1 MMDTGSARLR
11 AMKGILWFI
20 IGIAATVAV
29 ARFLAG
35 LGAVTNLTDRTPW
48 GLWVGFDVM
57 GGVALAAG
65 GFVIALVVYVLRS
78 ERFRPLLRPAV
89 LTAFLGYVAVAVGL
103 LFDLGRPWNI
113 WRPMFF
119 WQHHSALFEVAWCV
133 MLYLTVLALEFAP
146 VPLESSRFHGAT
158 KLLKKATL
166 PLVILGI
173 MLSTL
178 HQSSL
183 GTLFL
188 IAPAR
193 VHPLWYTPILP
204 LLFFLSAVGLGMG
217 MVIVESK
224 ATAWLYHRK
233 PEDATLSRLTK
244 PLGAVLLL
252 YGSVRLIDLLVRG
265 QGAFLF
271 GGWESALFWFEILV
285 SIGLPVLLAFTGL
298 TSRSGKALFF
308 TGFLVV
314 FGFVLHRVNV
324 GGVSGIGLT
333 DSGYFPS
340 WEEIATS
347 LGVVSAAILAFMFII
362 ENFNVYAPEEEEE
375 GEAEAAS
382 APLFTF
388 RPPLATLRSSTLLF
402 VVGASLAFAL
412 LPGGMVFGA
421 RPEKT
426 PVEGPRRVL
435 AEKVEQEALPHTFL
449 RLALEADQVGGNVR
463 EALLLDGNR
472 NGEFAVFD
480 HDAHA
485 ERRGGAEACAD
496 CHHLNRPADRET
508 SCFECHRDQYLAT
521 DIFRHGLHIEAMGG
535 NSGCSECHTDSAAQR
550 TRENVTPCLDCHRDM
565 VGVGKEALIEAPTRS
580 SDFVAPAYLDA
591 MHGLCKK
598 CHDEEDRIAGVEVPT
613 LGLCGTC
620 HTEPTDLK
628 PKRMTGAGKQG
639 TK

>member
-1 MMDTGSARLR
+1 MNDQGSTRLR
-11 AMKGILWFI
+11 VAKGALWFFV
-20 IGIAATVAV
+20 GVAAVVAV

-48 GLWVGFDVM
+48 GLWIGFDVM

-65 GFVIALVVYVLRS
+65 GFVIAATVYVFRG

-89 LTAFLGYVAVAVGL
+89 LTAFLGYMAVAVGL
-103 LFDLGRPWNI
+103 LFDIGRPWNI

-146 VPLESSRFHGAT
+146 VPLESSRFHRLT
-158 KLLKKATL
+158 KALKSATL

-204 LLFFLSAVGLGMG
+204 VLFLITAVGLGMG

-224 ATAWLYHRK
+224 VTAWLYRRK
-233 PEDATLSRLTK
+233 AEDEILNNLTK
-244 PLGAVLLL
+244 PLAVTLLL
-252 YGSVRLIDLLVRG
+252 YGAVRLIDLLVRG
-265 QGAFLF
+265 QGGFLF
-271 GGWESALFWFEILV
+271 DGSWESTLFWFEMLI
-285 SIGLPVLLAFTGL
+285 SAGLPTLLILGGFTA
-298 TSRSGKALFF
+298 RSGRALFF
-308 TGFLVV
+308 VGLLVV
-314 FGFVLHRVNV
+314 FGFVLHRINV

-333 DSGYFPS
+333 DTGYFPS
-340 WEEIATS
+340 WEEVATS
-347 LGVVSAAILAFMFII
+347 LGVVSAATLAFLFII
-362 ENFNVYAPEEEEE
+362 ERFHVYEPGTEEVLA
-375 GEAEAAS
+375 EAEVTVDRVRY
-382 APLFTF
+382 L
-388 RPPLATLRSSTLLF
+388 PPMATLRSSTMLF
-402 VVGASLAFAL
+402 VIGASLAFAL
-412 LPGGMVFGA
+412 LPDGLVFGA

-426 PVEGPRRVL
+426 PVAGPRRVL
-435 AEKVEQEALPHTFL
+435 AELVSQDRPPHRFMKL
-449 RLALEADQVGGNVR
+449 DLDAERVGGDIH

-485 ERRGGAEACAD
+485 KRRGGAAACAD
-496 CHHLNRPADRET
+496 CHHLNRPSDRET
-508 SCFECHRDQYLAT
+508 SCFECHRDQYLET
-521 DIFRHGLHIEAMGG
+521 DIFRHQRHVESLGG
-535 NSGCSECHTDSAAQR
+535 NGACAECHTDLNATR
-550 TRENVTPCLDCHRDM
+550 TRKNVTHCTECHRDM
-565 VGVGKEALIEAPTRS
+565 VGIGLKALIPPPGKD
-580 SDFVAPAYLDA
+580 SDFHAPSYTDA

-598 CHDEEDRIAGVEVPT
+598 CHDEEDEKAGVTIPT

-620 HTEPTDLK
+620 HTEPADLRPRRSRTVK
-628 PKRMTGAGKQG
+628 ED
-639 TK
+639 

>member
-1 MMDTGSARLR
+1 MKDTGSTRICTV
-11 AMKGILWFI
+11 KGALWFFV
-20 IGIAATVAV
+20 GIAAVVAV

-35 LGAVTNLTDRTPW
+35 LGAVTNLSDRTPW

-65 GFVIALVVYVLRS
+65 GFVIAATVYVFRA

-146 VPLESSRFHGAT
+146 VPLESSRFHKLT
-158 KLLKKATL
+158 KALKAATL

-204 LLFFLSAVGLGMG
+204 LLFFISAVGLGMG

-224 ATAWLYHRK
+224 ATAWLYRRK
-233 PEDATLSRLTK
+233 PEDDMLGKLAK
-244 PLGAVLLL
+244 PLAVVLLL
-252 YGSVRLIDLLVRG
+252 YGAVRLIDLLVRG
-265 QGAFLF
+265 QGGFLF
-271 GGWESALFWFEILV
+271 DGTWESALFWFEMLISV
-285 SIGLPVLLAFTGL
+285 GLPVFLVFGGYARRG
-298 TSRSGKALFF
+298 GAMFF

-314 FGFVLHRVNV
+314 IGFVLHRIDV

-333 DSGYFPS
+333 DTGYFPS

-347 LGVVSAAILAFMFII
+347 LGVVAGAILVFLFII
-362 ENFNVYAPEEEEE
+362 EHFHVYEPEEQAKEN
-375 GEAEAAS
+375 GAEAPARVRY
-382 APLFTF
+382 L
-388 RPPLATLRSSTLLF
+388 PPMARLRSSTLLF
-402 VVGASLAFAL
+402 VIGASLAFAL
-412 LPGGMVFGA
+412 LPDGMVYGA
-421 RPEKT
+421 RPERT

-435 AEKVEQEALPHTFL
+435 AERVKQDLLPHQFLKL
-449 RLALEADQVGGNVR
+449 RLDARVVGDGII
-463 EALLLDGNR
+463 EALLIDGNR

-485 ERRGGAEACAD
+485 ERLGGQTACAD

-508 SCFECHRDQYLAT
+508 SCFECHRDEYLTT
-521 DIFRHGLHIEAMGG
+521 DIFVHQRHIDALGG
-535 NSGCSECHTDSAAQR
+535 NSGCAECHTDTSAPR
-550 TRENVTPCLDCHRDM
+550 TRENVTDCLTCHQDM
-565 VGVGKEALIEAPTRS
+565 VGVGKEALIDEPKADSR
-580 SDFVAPAYLDA
+580 FVAPSYMDA

-598 CHDEEDRIAGVEVPT
+598 CHDAEDEKAGATVPT

-620 HTEPTDLK
+620 HTTPVDLR
-628 PKRMTGAGKQG
+628 PRRPG
-639 TK
+639 TELED